1 MEIQTKQVNK
11 MITKQYNS
19 VLEIKNN
26 ISESATLIAVSKK
39 QSVDKIM
46 ELYNV
51 GCRDFGENKVQELM
65 DKIPNLPKDINW
77 HMIGHLQTNK
87 VKYIIDKVSLIHS
100 VDSVKLAREINKQ
113 SAKKNIIMDILIEIN
128 VAREESKY
136 GFKVEEVRDALIE
149 ISKFENVRVKGFM
162 TIAPYVENSNN
173 NREIFRE
180 LKQLLVDI
188 TEEKLDNIDIS
199 MLSMGMSND
208 FLVAL
213 EEGATYIRVG
223 SLIFE

>member
-1 MEIQTKQVNK
+1 

-149 ISKFENVRVKGFM
+149 ISKFENVSVKGFM

-188 TEEKLDNIDIS
+188 MGEKLDNIDIS

>member
-149 ISKFENVRVKGFM
+149 ISKFENVSVKGFM

-188 TEEKLDNIDIS
+188 MGEKLDNIDIS